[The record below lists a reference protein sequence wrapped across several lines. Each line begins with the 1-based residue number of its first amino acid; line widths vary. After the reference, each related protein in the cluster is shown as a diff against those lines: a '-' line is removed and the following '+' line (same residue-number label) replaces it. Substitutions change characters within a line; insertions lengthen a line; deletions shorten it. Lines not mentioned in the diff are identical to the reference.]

1 MDKWEMR
8 YGRSALFD
16 SLDRMR
22 SATTAAQ
29 TCEEMTVLAST
40 LLFGSRSARSGP
52 AWGQRSKA
60 SAGDCT
66 ALFRGLLQRNLFYQY
81 ARQIFPKLNEMLAV
95 YGTWNRYHLHY
106 GMDEHGRLQQGAAT
120 SDDEDN
126 GHDKD
131 EDGCQ
136 TRFES
141 KRKLKVFMYHIAMGK
156 HDQSFTNMARHT
168 SSSTNLDLGCEGMK
182 HAQQLLSEIW
192 AL

>member
-8 YGRSALFD
+8 YGRAAL
-16 SLDRMR
+16 LDGFGRMR

-40 LLFGSRSARSGP
+40 LYCEQVCKIRTSL
-52 AWGQRSKA
+52 GQRSKA

-66 ALFRGLLQRNLFYQY
+66 ALFRGLLLRHLFYQY
-81 ARQIFPKLNEMLAV
+81 VRQIFPKLNEMLAV
-95 YGTWNRYHLHY
+95 YGTWKWYQLHY
-106 GMDEHGRLQQGAAT
+106 GMDEHGRLQQGAAA
-120 SDDEDN
+120 SDDEYN

-141 KRKLKVFMYHIAMGK
+141 KRKLKVFMDRIVKGK
-156 HDQSFTNMARHT
+156 RDQSFYKHDTPHIV
-168 SSSTNLDLGCEGMK
+168 SHQLGAG
-182 HAQQLLSEIW
+182 L
-192 AL
+192 